1 MDILTNLLLLTP
13 VTGYLDVHCHF
24 GPPWEI
30 EEPHSA
36 LQEIRYHILLR
47 GIAIVEVADTPP
59 IQMRAGDIVLFPAG
73 DSHKLN
79 DGSKQPARTK
89 DLKNDRAIPTL
100 TNRSEVAFGSVDI
113 LCGRFL
119 IPALSHKLISNYL
132 PRILHVQSM
141 PHDSKEYGDY
151 DEAVS
156 DTRLRRLIQL
166 MREETDDQG
175 PGSQSLLNHLS
186 GALFALTLRFASQ
199 SQAINKGFLMLAQRP
214 RLQPA
219 LSAIFQRYNEEWSL
233 MSLASLC
240 NMSKATFVRHFDEA
254 LGKSSMD
261 FLTEV
266 RMTNAGKML
275 EETNSSIETISENV
289 GYQSSAAFQRM
300 FKKKVGLTPAQ
311 WRSNFKNKQ
320 IFMHAIQ

>member
-1 MDILTNLLLLTP
+1 MDILTNLLLLIP
-13 VTGYLDVHCHF
+13 VTGNLDVHCHF
-24 GPPWEI
+24 GSPWEI
-30 EEPHSA
+30 NEPRSA

-47 GIAIVEVADTPP
+47 GNAIVELADAPP
-59 IQMRAGDIVLFPAG
+59 IQMMAGDIVLFPSG
-73 DSHKLN
+73 DPHKLN
-79 DGSKQPARTK
+79 DGSKQVARTK
-89 DLKNDRAIPTL
+89 VLNNDGAITTL
-100 TNRSEVAFGSVDI
+100 TNGPVGTLESVDI

-132 PRILHVQSM
+132 PRILHVQSLSHENM
-141 PHDSKEYGDY
+141 DSNQVDTE
-151 DEAVS
+151 
-156 DTRLRRLIQL
+156 TRLARLIQL
-166 MREETDDQG
+166 MREETDEQG
-175 PGSQSLLNHLS
+175 PGGQSLLNHLS

-199 SQAINKGFLMLAQRP
+199 SETNNKGFLMLAQRP

-233 MSLASLC
+233 LSLASLC
-240 NMSKATFVRHFDEA
+240 NLSRATFVRHFDEA
-254 LGKSSMD
+254 LGKSAMD

-275 EETNSSIETISENV
+275 EETSNSIDNISENV

-311 WRSNFKNKQ
+311 WRSSFKNK
-320 IFMHAIQ
+320 